1 MNRLSIRVLVQVG
14 VLALPIVA
22 PVAGQRAGG
31 TGSAAPQSSPAVPD
45 TAPGVVARELLAA
58 VNVGDAEIRR
68 FVAAHASPDLS
79 GRVTA
84 TQYSEVLR
92 KLREQ
97 SGGMET

>member
-1 MNRLSIRVLVQVG
+1 MNRLSIRILVQVG
-14 VLALPIVA
+14 VLALLSVA
-22 PVAGQRAGG
+22 PVAGQQAGG
-31 TGSAAPQSSPAVPD
+31 TGSAAPRSSPAVPD
-45 TAPGVVARELLAA
+45 TSPGAVRAGLLAA
-58 VNVGDAEIRR
+58 VNAGEAEIRR

-84 TQYSEVLR
+84 TQYSDALR